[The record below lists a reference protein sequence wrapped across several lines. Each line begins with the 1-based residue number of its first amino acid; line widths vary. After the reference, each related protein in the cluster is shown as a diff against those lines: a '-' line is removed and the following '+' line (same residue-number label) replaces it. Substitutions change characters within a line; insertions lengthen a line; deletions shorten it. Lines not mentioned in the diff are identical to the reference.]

1 MSTCVEYFITIMSKD
16 VHVLVVGKKGSPHM
30 LPYLS
35 QIVRFFIFFSSK
47 QMLSPHL
54 KYAVM
59 VIN

>member
-1 MSTCVEYFITIMSKD
+1 MSKV
-16 VHVLVVGKKGSPHM
+16 VHELVVGKKRSPHM
-30 LPYLS
+30 LTHLS
-35 QIVRFFIFFSSK
+35 QRFFNFSSPK